1 MSIKVLLA
9 GWIVLLPLG
18 ARGDE
23 RPEEAADTP
32 GKAAAE
38 AEKGAIPTPEEI
50 AGFRAAIKRLEAG
63 RRPREFLGPMKV
75 LREGFPR
82 SRRVLH
88 DAVATGSVKVKCF
101 AIQILGD
108 LGVAKKDLEV
118 VETGLAHSDERVR
131 LAAIMAIQRLGK
143 DGLDAMLA
151 HLPRETRANNRKM
164 TIKTLQRW
172 GVEEAVPDLAGVLK
186 REEDKGVRN
195 FAVRALQVL
204 TGQRIGDD
212 PKAWA
217 EYVETIKLQEQAL
230 ELLDGGG
237 DKEEEKP

>member
-23 RPEEAADTP
+23 RAQEAAD
-32 GKAAAE
+32 KSAKVAAE
-38 AEKGAIPTPEEI
+38 PEKGAVPRPDEV
-50 AGFRAAIKRLEAG
+50 AGFRAAVKRLEAG

-75 LREGFPR
+75 LREGFPK

-88 DAVATGSVKVKCF
+88 DAVVAGSVKIKCF
-101 AIQILGD
+101 AIQVLGD
-108 LGVAKKDLEV
+108 LGTARKDLEV

-131 LAAIMAIQRLGK
+131 LAAIMATQRLGK
-143 DGLDAMLA
+143 DGLDAILA
-151 HLPRETRANNRKM
+151 HLSRETSANNRKM

-172 GVEEAVPDLAGVLK
+172 GAEEAVPDLAGVLK
-186 REEDKGVRN
+186 KEEDKGVRN

-212 PKAWA
+212 PQAWA
-217 EYVETIKLQEQAL
+217 EYVETIRLQEQAM